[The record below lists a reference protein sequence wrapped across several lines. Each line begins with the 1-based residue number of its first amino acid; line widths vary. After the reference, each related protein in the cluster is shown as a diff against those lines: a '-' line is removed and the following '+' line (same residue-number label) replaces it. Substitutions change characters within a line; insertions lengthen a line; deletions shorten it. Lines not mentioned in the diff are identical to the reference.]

1 MGSRSNSD
9 NKANVRVE
17 IPVRQKPDGTY
28 EARGN
33 KRVTIPVQQQK
44 DGSYK
49 SKAEPR
55 IMKADMRMK
64 RAEHAKSDFKF
75 NKSGTPVDMNI
86 TGPHK
91 LKSGK
96 LYE

>member
-9 NKANVRVE
+9 NKNVRVE
-17 IPVRQKPDGTY
+17 IPIRQKADGTY

-33 KRVTIPVQQQK
+33 KRVTIPVQQKK
-44 DGSYK
+44 DGTYGTL
-49 SKAEPR
+49 SKPMMRKEH
-55 IMKADMRMK
+55 KAP
-64 RAEHAKSDFKF
+64 AKSDFKF
-75 NKSGTPVDMNI
+75 NKSGTPVDVNI